1 MDVEVALKAMV
12 NIIGEDELGI
22 KEEDV
27 GTHTNRSSAAMW
39 MYLNGERTF
48 TIMLQGRWGSD
59 AFSTY
64 IRKQVKEFS
73 SNVSHRMILQDSFYN
88 VVMDDARDREDPT
101 IQGDQHNFATIGSNT
116 GAPFTTPRMHVWE

>member
-27 GTHTNRSSAAMW
+27 GTHTYRLSAAMW

-48 TIMLQGRWGSD
+48 TIMLQGR
-59 AFSTY
+59 
-64 IRKQVKEFS
+64 
-73 SNVSHRMILQDSFYN
+73 
-88 VVMDDARDREDPT
+88 DREDPT
-101 IQGDQHNFATIGSNT
+101 IQGNK
-116 GAPFTTPRMHVWE
+116 